1 MPVDL
6 GGRVAIVTG
15 GGAGLGRAI
24 ARTLATAGASVVV
37 MGRTAATLEDARSE
51 LEALGAG
58 ALAVTGDVRV
68 VDDIARCLDATVAE
82 FGRLDILV
90 NNAHTITHGLLVDAT
105 DADME
110 DEWRSGPFAV
120 FRFMRLAHPHLA
132 VRGGVIVNF
141 GSGAQALHDS
151 QGWGLYGASKSAIQ
165 TLTRYAANEW
175 GADGIRVIQVLPL
188 ATSEGVERMR
198 SRDPDAYARV
208 VSRVPLGRF
217 GDADADVARPIAW
230 LVSDEARFITGST
243 IMLDGGQIQMR

>member
-1 MPVDL
+1 L
-6 GGRVAIVTG
+6 SGKVAIVTG
-15 GGAGLGRAI
+15 GGGGIGRAV
-24 ARTLATAGASVVV
+24 ARALATAGASVAI
-37 MGRTAATLEDARSE
+37 MGRTAATVDETSAE
-51 LEALGAG
+51 LEGLGAR
-58 ALAVTGDVRV
+58 ALAVAGDVRD
-68 VDDIARCLDATVAE
+68 VDDIARCLDRTIAE

-90 NNAHTITHGLLVDAT
+90 NNAHTISHGLLVDAT

-132 VRGGVIVNF
+132 ERGGVIVNF

-151 QGWGLYGASKSAIQ
+151 KGWGLYGASKSAIQ
-165 TLTRYAANEW
+165 TLTRFAANEW

-188 ATSEGVERMR
+188 ATSPGVERMR
-198 SRDPDAYARV
+198 SRDPETYERV

-217 GDADADVARPIAW
+217 GDADVDIATPIAW

>member
-6 GGRVAIVTG
+6 GGKVAIVTG

-24 ARTLATAGASVVV
+24 ARTLSAAGASVVV
-37 MGRTAATLEDARSE
+37 MGRTAATLDDARSE
-51 LEALGAG
+51 IEARGAR
-58 ALAVTGDVRV
+58 ALAVVGDVREV
-68 VDDIARCLDATVAE
+68 GDIQRCLDRTVEE

-120 FRFMRLAHPHLA
+120 FRFMRIAHPHLA
-132 VRGGVIVNF
+132 VRGGVIVNL

-151 QGWGLYGASKSAIQ
+151 KGWGLYGASKSAIQ

-175 GADGIRVIQVLPL
+175 GAEGIRVIQVLPL

-198 SRDPDAYARV
+198 SRDPEAYARV

-217 GDADADVARPIAW
+217 GDADVDVAQPITW
-230 LVSDEARFITGST
+230 LVSDDARFITGST

>member
-1 MPVDL
+1 MPVVLD
-6 GGRVAIVTG
+6 GKVAIVTG

-24 ARTLATAGASVVV
+24 ARSFAAAGASIVV

-51 LEALGAG
+51 LEALGAR
-58 ALAVTGDVRV
+58 ALAVVGDVRE
-68 VDDIARCLDATVAE
+68 VDDIQQCLDRTVRE
-82 FGRLDILV
+82 FDRLDILV

-132 VRGGVIVNF
+132 VRGGVVVNL

-151 QGWGLYGASKSAIQ
+151 KGWGLYGASKSAIQ

-217 GDADADVARPIAW
+217 GDADVDVAGPIAW

>member
-6 GGRVAIVTG
+6 GGKVAIVTG

-24 ARTLATAGASVVV
+24 ARSLATAGASVVV
-37 MGRTAATLEDARSE
+37 MGRTAATLDDARSE
-51 LEALGAG
+51 LEALGAR
-58 ALAVTGDVRV
+58 ARAVVGDVRE
-68 VDDIARCLDATVAE
+68 VDDIARCLDTTVEE

-132 VRGGVIVNF
+132 ARGGVIVNL

-151 QGWGLYGASKSAIQ
+151 KGWGLYGASKSAIQ

-198 SRDPDAYARV
+198 SRDPEAYARV
-208 VSRVPLGRF
+208 VSRVPLGTVR
-217 GDADADVARPIAW
+217 
-230 LVSDEARFITGST
+230 
-243 IMLDGGQIQMR
+243 

>member
-6 GGRVAIVTG
+6 SGKVAIVTG
-15 GGAGLGRAI
+15 GGSGVGRAV
-24 ARTLATAGASVVV
+24 ARALATAGASVVV
-37 MGRTAATLEDARSE
+37 TGRTAATLEDARAE
-51 LEALGAG
+51 LEGLGAA
-58 ALAVTGDVRV
+58 ALAVVCDVREA
-68 VDDIARCLDATVAE
+68 DDIAQCLDRTIEE

-90 NNAHTITHGLLVDAT
+90 NNAHTITHGLLLDAT

-132 VRGGVIVNF
+132 TQGGVIVNF
-141 GSGAQALHDS
+141 GSGAQALHDAK
-151 QGWGLYGASKSAIQ
+151 GWGLYGASKSAIQ

-198 SRDPDAYARV
+198 SRDPDTYARA

-217 GDADADVARPIAW
+217 GDADVDVAQPIAW

>member
-6 GGRVAIVTG
+6 SGKVAVVTG
-15 GGAGLGRAI
+15 GGSGVGRAV
-24 ARTLATAGASVVV
+24 ARALGTAGASVVV
-37 MGRTAATLEDARSE
+37 TGRTAATLEDARAE
-51 LEALGAG
+51 LEGLGAR
-58 ALAVTGDVRV
+58 ALAVVCDVRD
-68 VDDIARCLDATVAE
+68 VDDITRCLDRTVEE

-151 QGWGLYGASKSAIQ
+151 KGWGLYGASKSAIQ

-175 GADGIRVIQVLPL
+175 GPDGIRVIQVLPL

-198 SRDPDAYARV
+198 RRDPEAYARV

-217 GDADADVARPIAW
+217 GDADVDVAQPIAW

>member
-6 GGRVAIVTG
+6 NGKVAIVTG
-15 GGAGLGRAI
+15 GGSGLGRAV
-24 ARTLATAGASVVV
+24 ARALATAGASVVV
-37 MGRTAATLEDARSE
+37 TGRTEATLEDARAE
-51 LEALGAG
+51 LEALGAR
-58 ALAVTGDVRV
+58 ALAVVADVRE
-68 VDDIARCLDATVAE
+68 VDDIARCLDRTIDE
-82 FGRLDILV
+82 FDRLDILV

-105 DADME
+105 DLDME

-120 FRFMRLAHPHLA
+120 FRFMRLAHPYLA
-132 VRGGVIVNF
+132 ARGGVIVNF
-141 GSGAQALHDS
+141 GSGAQALHGS
-151 QGWGLYGASKSAIQ
+151 GVGALQRNKSAIQ

-217 GDADADVARPIAW
+217 GDADVDVAQPIAW

>member
-6 GGRVAIVTG
+6 QRKVAIVTG
-15 GGAGLGRAI
+15 GGSGVGRSV
-24 ARTLATAGASVVV
+24 ARALARSGASVVV
-37 MGRTAATLEDARSE
+37 TGRTAATLDAARDE
-51 LEALGAG
+51 LEGLGAR
-58 ALAVTGDVRV
+58 ALAVVCDVRE
-68 VDDIARCLDATVAE
+68 VDDIARCLDRTVEE
-82 FGRLDILV
+82 FGRVDILV
-90 NNAHTITHGLLVDAT
+90 NNAHTITHGLLLDAT

-120 FRFMRLAHPHLA
+120 FRFMRLAHPYLA
-132 VRGGVIVNF
+132 AQGGVIVNF

-151 QGWGLYGASKSAIQ
+151 KGWGLYGASKSAIQ

-175 GADGIRVIQVLPL
+175 GRDGIRVIQVLPL
-188 ATSEGVERMR
+188 ASSEGVERMR
-198 SRDPDAYARV
+198 ERDPETYARA

-217 GDADADVARPIAW
+217 GDADVDVAQPIAW

>member
-6 GGRVAIVTG
+6 GGKVAIVTG

-24 ARTLATAGASVVV
+24 ARSLATAGASVVV
-37 MGRTAATLEDARSE
+37 MGRTAATLDDARSE
-51 LEALGAG
+51 LEALGAR
-58 ALAVTGDVRV
+58 ARAVVGDVREV
-68 VDDIARCLDATVAE
+68 GDIARCLDTTLEE

-132 VRGGVIVNF
+132 ARGGVIVNL

-151 QGWGLYGASKSAIQ
+151 KGWGLYGASKSAIQ

-175 GADGIRVIQVLPL
+175 GADGIRVVQVLPL
-188 ATSEGVERMR
+188 AISEGVERMR
-198 SRDPDAYARV
+198 SRDPEAYARV

-217 GDADADVARPIAW
+217 GDADVDVAQPIAW
-230 LVSDEARFITGST
+230 LVSDDARFITGST

>member
-6 GGRVAIVTG
+6 GGKVAIVTG

-24 ARTLATAGASVVV
+24 ARTLSAAGASVVV
-37 MGRTAATLEDARSE
+37 MGRTAATLDDARSE
-51 LEALGAG
+51 IEARGAR
-58 ALAVTGDVRV
+58 ALAVVGDVREV
-68 VDDIARCLDATVAE
+68 GDIQRCLDRTVGE

-120 FRFMRLAHPHLA
+120 FRFMRIAHPHLA
-132 VRGGVIVNF
+132 VRGGVIVNL

-151 QGWGLYGASKSAIQ
+151 KGWGLYGASKSAIQ

-198 SRDPDAYARV
+198 SRDPEAYARV

-217 GDADADVARPIAW
+217 GDADVDVAQPIAW